1 MTTTLTATT
10 TRPEDRFLHAFE
22 AYAGEVLNGTSEH
35 LAALRRKAIE
45 RFGVLGFPGRKSEAW
60 KYTPIA
66 KALQHPYR
74 IDPMPAVPALTEQAL
89 AGYAIPELDAYRVV
103 LVNGR
108 FVPELSTTSDLP
120 EGVVLTGLEEAARRH
135 ADLFEKYFAHYLDF
149 ENEPFLALN
158 TAFARDGFF
167 LYVPEGATLERPVHV
182 FNLIDT
188 DEELF
193 LQPRNVVVAAPGAS
207 LKLVTSGHNRTAQR
221 TFTNG
226 VTEVF
231 VGQGAEV
238 HQYDLR
244 LESEA
249 ASGIF
254 STQAYLEGGA
264 RYTNGTLTLGGALV
278 RNNVYVRFDDQE
290 GEAHLYGFFLG
301 RGSMHI
307 DNHTRIDHAV
317 PHCVSNELY
326 KGILDDE
333 ATGVFNGKVLV
344 RPHAQKT
351 NAYQSNKSIVL
362 TREARMYSKP
372 ELEIYA
378 DDVRCTHGAAIGQL
392 DEDGIFYL
400 RARGLTLQKARAMML
415 LAFARDVL
423 DQITIEPL
431 RAYLDELVAGRF
443 GA

>member
-35 LAALRRKAIE
+35 LATLRRKAIE
-45 RFGVLGFPGRKSEAW
+45 RFSALGFPGRKSEAW

-66 KALQHPYR
+66 KALQHPYK
-74 IDPMPAVPALTEQAL
+74 IDPMPAVPTLNEASL
-89 AGYAIPELDAYRVV
+89 AAYAIPELDAYRVV

-108 FVPELSTTSDLP
+108 FVPELSAGSDLP
-120 EGVVLTGLEEAARRH
+120 EGVVLTSLETAAREH
-135 ADLFEKYFAHYLDF
+135 ADLFEKYFAYYLDF

-167 LYVPEGATLERPVHV
+167 LYVPEGTALERPVHV
-182 FNLIDT
+182 LNLIDT
-188 DEELF
+188 SEELF
-193 LQPRNVVVAAPGAS
+193 LQPRHVVAVAPGAT
-207 LKLVTSGHNRTAQR
+207 LKLIASGHSQSNAR
-221 TFTNG
+221 TFTNS
-226 VTEVF
+226 VMEVF

-244 LESEA
+244 LEGDR
-249 ASGIF
+249 ASSIYT
-254 STQAYLEGGA
+254 TQAYLEGGA

-278 RNNVYVRFDDQE
+278 RNNVQVRFNDQE
-290 GEAHLYGFFLG
+290 GEAHLYGLFLG
-301 RGSMHI
+301 RGTMHI
-307 DNHTRIDHAV
+307 DNHTMIDHAV
-317 PHCVSNELY
+317 PNCVSNELY
-326 KGILDDE
+326 KGILDDQ

-378 DDVRCTHGAAIGQL
+378 DDVRCTHGAACGQL
-392 DEDGIFYL
+392 DENGIFYL
-400 RARGLTLQKARAMML
+400 RTRGLTLQQARAMML

-431 RAYLDELVAGRF
+431 RAYLDALVAARV

>member
-1 MTTTLTATT
+1 MTTITATK
-10 TRPEDRFLHAFE
+10 TRPEERFLHAFE

-35 LAALRRKAIE
+35 LATLRRKAIE
-45 RFGVLGFPGRKSEAW
+45 RFGALGFPGRKSEAW
-60 KYTPIA
+60 KYTPITR
-66 KALQHPYR
+66 ALQHPYK
-74 IDPMPAVPALTEQAL
+74 IDPAPSIPPLRDEDL
-89 AGYAIPELDAYRVV
+89 APYAIPELDAYRIV
-103 LVNGR
+103 LLNGR
-108 FVPELSTTSDLP
+108 FAPGLSTTSALP
-120 EGVVLTGLEEAARRH
+120 QGVILTGLQEAAQQH

-167 LYVPEGATLERPVHV
+167 LYVPEGIALERPVHV
-182 FNLIDT
+182 LHLIDT
-188 DEELF
+188 EEELF
-193 LQPRNVVVAAPGAS
+193 LQPRHVVVAAPGAS
-207 LKLVTSGHNRTAQR
+207 IKLVLSGHSRSKRR
-221 TFTNG
+221 TFTNS
-226 VTEVF
+226 VIEVF

-244 LESEA
+244 LEGET
-249 ASGIF
+249 ASAIY

-264 RYTNGTLTLGGALV
+264 RYTNGTLTLGGALI

-290 GEAHLYGFFLG
+290 GEAHLYGLFLG
-301 RGSMHI
+301 RGTMHI
-307 DNHTRIDHAV
+307 DNHTMIDHAV

-326 KGILDDE
+326 KGILDDQ

-378 DDVRCTHGAAIGQL
+378 DDVRCTHGAACGQL
-392 DEDGIFYL
+392 DENGIFYL
-400 RARGLTLQKARAMML
+400 RTRGLTLQKARAMML

-423 DQITIEPL
+423 DQIAIEPL
-431 RAYLDELVAGRF
+431 RAYLDERVASLL
-443 GA
+443 AA